1 MLNLIISTSAGCVC
15 KYVDAEILKKK
26 KTSANSLEMYYF
38 LHINTKLF
46 VVLSMVIITNFRRHS
61 LTSVSLSTGLG

>member
-1 MLNLIISTSAGCVC
+1 MLNLIISTSAVCVC
-15 KYVDAEILKKK
+15 KYVDAEIFLFE